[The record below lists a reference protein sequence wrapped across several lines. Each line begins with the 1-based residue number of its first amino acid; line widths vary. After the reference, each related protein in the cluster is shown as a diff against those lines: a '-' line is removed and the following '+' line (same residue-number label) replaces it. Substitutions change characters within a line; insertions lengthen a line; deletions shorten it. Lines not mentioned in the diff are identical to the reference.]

1 MQAKFYLQDKARQ
14 VTLEDMKELQELDFN
29 YSNTL
34 LNQIEADIDNNASI
48 WDKKRE
54 QFIRNRIQCHLAE
67 SAEGQR

>member
-34 LNQIEADIDNNASI
+34 LNQIETDIDNNSSI

>member
-1 MQAKFYLQDKARQ
+1 
-14 VTLEDMKELQELDFN
+14 MKELQELDFN

-67 SAEGQR
+67 SAESQR